1 MSANLRDV
9 AKKAGVSVGT
19 VSNVLN
25 RPDVVSP
32 KTLERVQK
40 TIEELGFVPNGFARQ
55 LRSGYSRTIGLVVT
69 DVANPFFT
77 EVARGVE
84 DAASKR
90 DYAVFLCNSDE
101 SLEKENKYLSVLIQ
115 QQVRGV
121 LITPADSKSH
131 QYEVLRERGISVALL
146 DTETKNSSQCS
157 VSVDDVRGGEIAV
170 EHLSL
175 LGHKDIAWV
184 SGPET
189 IPQIADRTAG
199 VMKAAKIANVSVTTI
214 RATLMN
220 SAQGEVAA
228 KKILELKKMPSAIF
242 CANDLLAFGV
252 MRGLLDAGVK
262 IPEQVSLLGYDDIAF
277 GNSAAVP
284 LSSISQPAYQLGVTA
299 AELLISECE
308 DNEDHAHQQIK
319 FQPQLVMRASTATK
333 KQLVSAQQIDVFWL
347 QFIECMNP
355 NQFHISNHLNA
366 HNFQCAFN
374 TSLSAGHKT
383 V

>member
-9 AKKAGVSVGT
+9 ARQAGVSVGT

-40 TIEELGFVPNGFARQ
+40 TIAELGFVPNGFARQ
-55 LRSGYSRTIGLVVT
+55 LRSGYSRTIGLVVP

-121 LITPADSKSH
+121 LITPSDSKSH
-131 QYEVLRERGISVALL
+131 QYENLRERGISVALL
-146 DTETKNSSQCS
+146 DTETKNASQCS
-157 VSVDDVRGGEIAV
+157 VSVDDVRGGEIAI
-170 EHLSL
+170 EHLAS
-175 LGHKDIAWV
+175 LGHREIAWV
-184 SGPET
+184 TGPET
-189 IPQIADRTAG
+189 IPQVADRTAG
-199 VMKAAKIANVSVTTI
+199 VMRAAKIAKVEISTI
-214 RATLMN
+214 RVPLMN
-220 SAQGEVAA
+220 SAQGIDAV
-228 KKILELKKMPSAIF
+228 KKILALKKLPSAIF
-242 CANDLLAFGV
+242 CGNDLLAFGV
-252 MRGLLDAGVK
+252 MRGLLDAGKK
-262 IPEQVSLLGYDDIAF
+262 IPEDVSLLGYDDIAF
-277 GNSAAVP
+277 GNSSAVP

-308 DNEDHAHQQIK
+308 ESEEHAHQQIK
-319 FQPQLVMRASTATK
+319 FQPQLVVRTSTATK
-333 KQLVSAQQIDVFWL
+333 K
-347 QFIECMNP
+347 
-355 NQFHISNHLNA
+355 
-366 HNFQCAFN
+366 
-374 TSLSAGHKT
+374 
-383 V
+383 

>member
-9 AKKAGVSVGT
+9 ARQAGVSVGT

-40 TIEELGFVPNGFARQ
+40 TIAELGFVPNGFARQ
-55 LRSGYSRTIGLVVT
+55 LRSGYSRTIGLVVP

-121 LITPADSKSH
+121 LITPSDSKSH
-131 QYEVLRERGISVALL
+131 QYENLRERGISVALL
-146 DTETKNSSQCS
+146 DTETKNASQCS
-157 VSVDDVRGGEIAV
+157 VSVDDVRGGEIAI
-170 EHLSL
+170 EHLAS
-175 LGHKDIAWV
+175 LGHKEIAWV
-184 SGPET
+184 TGPET
-189 IPQIADRTAG
+189 IPQVADRTAG
-199 VMKAAKIANVSVTTI
+199 VMRAAKIAKVEISTI
-214 RATLMN
+214 RVPLMN
-220 SAQGEVAA
+220 SAQGIDAV
-228 KKILELKKMPSAIF
+228 KKILALKKLPSAIF
-242 CANDLLAFGV
+242 CGNDLLAFGV
-252 MRGLLDAGVK
+252 MRGLLDAGIR
-262 IPEQVSLLGYDDIAF
+262 IPEDVSLLGYDDIAF

-308 DNEDHAHQQIK
+308 ESEEHAHQQIK
-319 FQPQLVMRASTATK
+319 FQPQLVVRASTATK
-333 KQLVSAQQIDVFWL
+333 K
-347 QFIECMNP
+347 
-355 NQFHISNHLNA
+355 
-366 HNFQCAFN
+366 
-374 TSLSAGHKT
+374 
-383 V
+383 

>member
-9 AKKAGVSVGT
+9 ARQAGVSVGT

-40 TIEELGFVPNGFARQ
+40 TIAELGFVPNGFARQ
-55 LRSGYSRTIGLVVT
+55 LRSGYSRTIGLVVP

-121 LITPADSKSH
+121 LITPSDSKSH
-131 QYEVLRERGISVALL
+131 QYENLRERGISVALL
-146 DTETKNSSQCS
+146 DTETKNASQCS
-157 VSVDDVRGGEIAV
+157 VSVDDVRGGEIAI
-170 EHLSL
+170 EHLAS
-175 LGHKDIAWV
+175 LGHREIAWV
-184 SGPET
+184 TGPET
-189 IPQIADRTAG
+189 IPQVADRTAG
-199 VMKAAKIANVSVTTI
+199 VMRAAKIAKVEISTI
-214 RATLMN
+214 RVPLMN
-220 SAQGEVAA
+220 SAQGIDAV
-228 KKILELKKMPSAIF
+228 KKILALKKLPSAIF
-242 CANDLLAFGV
+242 CGNDLLAFGV
-252 MRGLLDAGVK
+252 MRGLLDVGKK
-262 IPEQVSLLGYDDIAF
+262 IPEDVSLLGYDDIAF
-277 GNSAAVP
+277 GNSSAVP

-308 DNEDHAHQQIK
+308 ESEEHAHQQIK
-319 FQPQLVMRASTATK
+319 FQPQLVVRASTATK
-333 KQLVSAQQIDVFWL
+333 K
-347 QFIECMNP
+347 
-355 NQFHISNHLNA
+355 
-366 HNFQCAFN
+366 
-374 TSLSAGHKT
+374 
-383 V
+383 